1 MLRPHQTWFIV
12 LVTCLLASC
21 AQPSL
26 QPEPSRSEELPRPI
40 DTRGAVVYAIDAQ
53 ASSLNILVYRG
64 GTLARLGH
72 NHVVSSKS
80 ISGRAWVHGD
90 FTRSGFE
97 ISVPVH
103 SLIIDDVEAR
113 ASHGEDFAAIVPQ
126 KDIHGTRR
134 NMMKPEV
141 LDGERFAEIAIA
153 SAQIAGTPE
162 SPKVLARI
170 KIKDVVREMEIPLN
184 LKVQQAQLTASGEF
198 DLLQT
203 EFGMKPFSI
212 ALGALEVQ
220 DRLHIVYDITAR
232 KTSDGVTK

>member
-1 MLRPHQTWFIV
+1 MLCLYRTWFIV

-53 ASSLNILVYRG
+53 DSSLHILVYRG

-80 ISGRAWVHGD
+80 ISGRAWVHSD

-103 SLIIDDVEAR
+103 SLIIDDAEAR

-126 KDIHGTRR
+126 KDIDGTRR

>member
-126 KDIHGTRR
+126 KDIDGTRR

>member
-80 ISGRAWVHGD
+80 ISGRAWVHSD

-126 KDIHGTRR
+126 KDIDGTRR

>member
-1 MLRPHQTWFIV
+1 
-12 LVTCLLASC
+12 
-21 AQPSL
+21 
-26 QPEPSRSEELPRPI
+26 
-40 DTRGAVVYAIDAQ
+40 
-53 ASSLNILVYRG
+53 
-64 GTLARLGH
+64 
-72 NHVVSSKS
+72 
-80 ISGRAWVHGD
+80 
-90 FTRSGFE
+90 
-97 ISVPVH
+97 
-103 SLIIDDVEAR
+103 
-113 ASHGEDFAAIVPQ
+113 
-126 KDIHGTRR
+126 
-134 NMMKPEV
+134 MKPEV